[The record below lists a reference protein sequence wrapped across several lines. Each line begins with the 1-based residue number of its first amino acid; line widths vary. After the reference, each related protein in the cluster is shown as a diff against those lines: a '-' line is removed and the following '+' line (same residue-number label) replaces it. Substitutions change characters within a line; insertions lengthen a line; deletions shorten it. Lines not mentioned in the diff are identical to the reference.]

1 MRGYMPK
8 LHKPRGLCINRCI
21 WLKNAIFMIFA
32 VFEAF
37 SEWFLDLKVGFRGSP
52 PNESDN
58 HGSKTLARHQGRGPG
73 CVVIC
78 ANCLNCPVYV

>member
-8 LHKPRGLCINRCI
+8 LHKPRGLC
-21 WLKNAIFMIFA
+21 KNQCKDSKYAVFMISS

-37 SEWFLDLKVGFRGSP
+37 SEGFMDFRVGFRGSP

-58 HGSKTLARHQGRGPG
+58 HGSKTLARHQERGPG
-73 CVVIC
+73 SLLY
-78 ANCLNCPVYV
+78 AEAP